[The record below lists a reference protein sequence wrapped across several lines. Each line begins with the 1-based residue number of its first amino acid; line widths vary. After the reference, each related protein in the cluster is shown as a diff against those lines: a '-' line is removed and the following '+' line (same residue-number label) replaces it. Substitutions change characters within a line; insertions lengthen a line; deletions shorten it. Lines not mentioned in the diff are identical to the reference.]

1 MGILHRPFK
10 TFNHFPNRQGIIKR
24 SVLGQGIFRRFA
36 GLTITHEPNAT
47 RNNLFCYTS
56 GRWLYDE
63 HSQLS
68 RRYVEFN
75 VQALQA
81 HASRVL
87 GTKCIGITKLP
98 EGLYN
103 KALSLEMEG
112 GGEVLARIPNPNAG
126 HPELVVSNEVATLDF
141 LRNMLDIS
149 VPKVLAWSSPS
160 SESNPV
166 GAAYILMER
175 VNGRQL
181 SEVWA
186 TLSEKQRFGI
196 GSLYYKY
203 ACPNSYDAVDK
214 TQLPILK
221 QEAVS
226 RFVIGQTTERSFCA
240 DERQE
245 QGVRGPWRTAEEYLT
260 AVARREIS
268 LIQKSATH
276 RPQDVPAAVRR
287 TQGAIN
293 NHIELL
299 EKFITL
305 LPYIL
310 PTGEATRPTLMHHD
324 LHLDNIFVDSADPT
338 KISSII
344 DWQAVYTAPLFLQ
357 ARFPSVFDCDDPYPW
372 GAVQPELPDDFDN
385 LSPME
390 KELAGEAHD
399 RLRLKKFYELA
410 SRKFNPLLMK
420 AMDAMQNDDDPTSY
434 IFYLVGQSS
443 SDGLVPLRELL
454 VQIYE
459 KWDHIAK
466 RKGLTTQCPISFTEE
481 EIREGRRQG
490 EEWAVAFNE
499 YENLRAQL
507 LGKDGWV
514 SNEEYDEAMQ
524 IYQSHKDDLEALR
537 RRLEQLS

>member
-36 GLTITHEPNAT
+36 GLTNTHEPNAT

-141 LRNMLDIS
+141 LRNVLDIP

-186 TLSEKQRFGI
+186 TLSEKQRFGLVKSLVEIERKLVNTIFTGI
-196 GSLYYKY
+196 GSLYYKD

-221 QEAVS
+221 QEAAS

-245 QGVRGPWRTAEEYLT
+245 QGVRGPCTCFHDAAFWLLLDICYSFIGNRALTLFVGRTAEEYLT

-390 KELAGEAHD
+390 KELA
-399 RLRLKKFYELA
+399 R
-410 SRKFNPLLMK
+410 
-420 AMDAMQNDDDPTSY
+420 
-434 IFYLVGQSS
+434 
-443 SDGLVPLRELL
+443 
-454 VQIYE
+454 
-459 KWDHIAK
+459 
-466 RKGLTTQCPISFTEE
+466 
-481 EIREGRRQG
+481 
-490 EEWAVAFNE
+490 
-499 YENLRAQL
+499 
-507 LGKDGWV
+507 
-514 SNEEYDEAMQ
+514 
-524 IYQSHKDDLEALR
+524 
-537 RRLEQLS
+537 

>member
-141 LRNMLDIS
+141 LRNVLDIP

-186 TLSEKQRFGI
+186 TLSEKQRFGLVKSLVEIERKFVNTIFTGI
-196 GSLYYKY
+196 GSLYYKD

-221 QEAVS
+221 QEAAS

-245 QGVRGPWRTAEEYLT
+245 QGVRGPCTCFHDAAFWLLLD
-260 AVARREIS
+260 IS
-268 LIQKSATH
+268 
-276 RPQDVPAAVRR
+276 AVRR

-299 EKFITL
+299 KKFITL

-390 KELAGEAHD
+390 KELARKAHD

-420 AMDAMQNDDDPTSY
+420 AMDAMQDDDDPTSY

-443 SDGLVPLRELL
+443 SDGLLL
-454 VQIYE
+454 LCWSSME
-459 KWDHIAK
+459 RPGIAI
-466 RKGLTTQCPISFTEE
+466 KG
-481 EIREGRRQG
+481 
-490 EEWAVAFNE
+490 
-499 YENLRAQL
+499 
-507 LGKDGWV
+507 
-514 SNEEYDEAMQ
+514 
-524 IYQSHKDDLEALR
+524 
-537 RRLEQLS
+537 

>member
-1 MGILHRPFK
+1 
-10 TFNHFPNRQGIIKR
+10 
-24 SVLGQGIFRRFA
+24 
-36 GLTITHEPNAT
+36 
-47 RNNLFCYTS
+47 
-56 GRWLYDE
+56 
-63 HSQLS
+63 QLS

-141 LRNMLDIS
+141 LRNVLDIP

-186 TLSEKQRFGI
+186 TLSKKQRFGI
-196 GSLYYKY
+196 GSLYYKD

-221 QEAVS
+221 QEAAS

-268 LIQKSATH
+268 LIQKCATH

-299 EKFITL
+299 KKFITL

-390 KELAGEAHD
+390 KELARKAHD

-420 AMDAMQNDDDPTSY
+420 AMDAMQDDDDPTSY

-459 KWDHIAK
+459 K
-466 RKGLTTQCPISFTEE
+466 
-481 EIREGRRQG
+481 EGRRQG